1 MNEAKKPVLPHGWIV
16 KQSSTYPDRVY
27 YFNVNT
33 GNSTWE
39 APTLKSELVR
49 SIRVILNILL
59 NESVISIKCFLNNI
73 CKAITDK
80 IYIFKTLYGYHRE
93 ILTMYLIWC
102 MKKSLK

>member
-59 NESVISIKCFLNNI
+59 NESVISKISNVILDFFSCTISGTLSKFLYDI
-73 CKAITDK
+73 
-80 IYIFKTLYGYHRE
+80 H
-93 ILTMYLIWC
+93 TMF
-102 MKKSLK
+102 